1 MCTVHFAMFTVRYSL
16 DITQCTLYN
25 IQYTMHTVQYTYIS
39 TGYLS
44 NLLLIWYHLT
54 YILLVSNLYKY
65 SAINYYLWLY
75 LWLYLS
81 PIYRYLIFQ
90 YDTISWITIDPTWL
104 RYVIT
109 LVFLLFYPLHNCHC
123 SRASCIVVCRFC
135 LYCLYNNP
143 GKLNEYSIMH
153 TKSCI

>member
-1 MCTVHFAMFTVRYSL
+1 MYCTFCNVHCIIPIGYYPMYIV
-16 DITQCTLYN
+16 QCTIYN
-25 IQYTMHTVQYTYIS
+25 VHCTIYIS